1 MSCSSSLIDG
11 LAAFINGERVSWAA
25 LRVTPA
31 ELLDECDKEGL
42 TGLVHARL
50 RAVAGCPGASWP
62 EAVQADVASR
72 ARAAAAEEVLRRRAT
87 ISALDAL
94 AAAGVRPILLKGTA
108 VAYGVYAAPSFRPRA
123 DTDLLI
129 PREQVAAA
137 RAVMTALGYEA
148 SPNSGGERLFAQFQF
163 WMQDRHGVQHVFDF
177 HWKISTQPTFAQV
190 LTYDELAAE
199 AVPIAALG
207 GQARAAGRVH
217 ALLLACIHP
226 AMHHRNAE
234 HLIWMYDLYLLA
246 SKLSETDFDR
256 FAEIASVKK
265 VGAVCAHELTRARA
279 RFTFRLPPAV
289 TAALSGRGDEPS
301 AAYLR
306 PGRRWV
312 DEMIASMRGLPRW
325 GDRVGLLREIVFP
338 SPEYMRAVYG
348 ITARSFAAVLPV
360 LYTHRILR
368 GIQKIASGMK

>member
-1 MSCSSSLIDG
+1 MFTSLIDG
-11 LAAFINGERVSWAA
+11 LAAFINGECVSWTA

-31 ELLDECDKEGL
+31 ELLDACDTEGL

-50 RAVAGCPGASWP
+50 RAGAGESWP
-62 EAVQADVASR
+62 EDVQQELASR
-72 ARAAAAEEVLRRRAT
+72 ARVAAAEEVLRRRAAT
-87 ISALDAL
+87 SALDAL
-94 AAAGVRPILLKGTA
+94 GAAGVRPVLLKGTA

-129 PREQVAAA
+129 PRDQVAAA
-137 RAVMTALGYEA
+137 REVMTTLGYEA

-163 WMQDRHGVQHVFDF
+163 WMHDRYGVQHVFDF

-234 HLIWMYDLYLLA
+234 HLLWMYDIYLLA
-246 SKLSETDFDR
+246 STLSDADFDR
-256 FAEIASVKK
+256 VIKIAAVKR
-265 VGAVCAHELTRARA
+265 VGAICAHELDRARA
-279 RFTFRLPPAV
+279 RFTFRLPAAA
-289 TAALSGRGDEPS
+289 TAARAEWRDEPS

-306 PGRRWV
+306 PHRRWV
-312 DEMIASMRGLPRW
+312 DDMIASMRGLPRW
-325 GDRVGLLREIVFP
+325 SDRVGFLREIVFP
-338 SPEYMRAVYG
+338 SPEYMQALYG
-348 ITARSFAAVLPV
+348 IKARSSAAVLPV
-360 LYTHRILR
+360 LYTHRILK
-368 GIQKIASGMK
+368 GIEKIARGRK

>member
-1 MSCSSSLIDG
+1 MPCSSSLNDG
-11 LAAFINGERVSWAA
+11 LAAFINGERVPWAA
-25 LRVTPA
+25 LGVTPA
-31 ELLDECDKEGL
+31 ELLDACDEEGL
-42 TGLVHARL
+42 SGLLHARL
-50 RAVAGCPGASWP
+50 RVGAGDSWP
-62 EAVQADVASR
+62 EHVQAEVASR
-72 ARAAAAEEVLRRRAT
+72 ARSVAAEEMLRRRAT

-94 AAAGVRPILLKGTA
+94 AAAGVRPVLLKGTA
-108 VAYGVYAAPSFRPRA
+108 VAYDVYPTPSFRPRV
-123 DTDLLI
+123 DTDFLI
-129 PREQVAAA
+129 PKKQVAAA
-137 RAVMTALGYEA
+137 REVMTALGYEA

-163 WMQDRHGVQHVFDF
+163 WMQDHHGVQHVFDF

-199 AVPIAALG
+199 AVPVAALG
-207 GQARAAGRVH
+207 GHARAAGRVH

-234 HLIWMYDLYLLA
+234 HLIWMYDIYLLA
-246 SKLSETDFDR
+246 STLSETDFER
-256 FAEIASVKK
+256 FVEIASAKK
-265 VGAVCAHELTRARA
+265 VGAVCAHELARARA

-289 TAALSGRGDEPS
+289 TAALSGQGDEPS

-306 PGRRWV
+306 SDRRWL

-338 SPEYMRAVYG
+338 SPEYMRAMYG
-348 ITARSFAAVLPV
+348 ITARSFVAVLPV

-368 GIQKIASGMK
+368 GIQKIASGRK